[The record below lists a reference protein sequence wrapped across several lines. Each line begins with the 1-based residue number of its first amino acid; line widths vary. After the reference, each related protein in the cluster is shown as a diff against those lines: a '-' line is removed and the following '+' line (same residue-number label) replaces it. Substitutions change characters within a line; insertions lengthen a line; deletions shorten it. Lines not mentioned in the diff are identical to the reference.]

1 VISGTGWWPGAGR
14 VLLEILLPA
23 GIFLG
28 GDMGI
33 TNLIS
38 NACAAVSAVFNWKSL
53 PERRRQAA
61 AKALEKEARSAKA
74 DQASATDAV
83 RSGNKD
89 EVNRRV
95 SELIGVALVC
105 ASLLACGCGLIVRK
119 PAVVYVAADREVIPM
134 TTNNVAGWFVPNATF
149 DDLLKAA
156 QKAKA
161 LEKQQAVT
169 ARLDGKQ

>member
-1 VISGTGWWPGAGR
+1 
-14 VLLEILLPA
+14 
-23 GIFLG
+23 
-28 GDMGI
+28 MGI

-61 AKALEKEARSAKA
+61 AKALAKEDRSAKA
-74 DQASATDAV
+74 EQAASTDAV

-95 SELIGVALVC
+95 SELIGVAFLC
-105 ASLLACGCGLIVRK
+105 ASLLACGCGLIGRK

-156 QKAKA
+156 QKAKD
-161 LEKQQAVT
+161 LERQQDVT
-169 ARLDGKQ
+169 SRMEGKK